1 MSADARIA
9 LLDNGGSFTFA
20 LADALAACGRVSV
33 GDSAAPAAASIQRM
47 QDDGIDLVVLA
58 PGAGPV
64 DAQSMP
70 VSLARQAAGQVPMLG
85 IGAGFHAMALAF
97 AARLEPAAQAMHG
110 RSIGVM
116 HEGHPLFA
124 GMASGFTA
132 GCYHSQDV
140 AGLAEPLHG
149 IASSPGGGVV
159 AFSHRTQPY
168 WGVQFHPESILTT
181 HGQQLLRNAVALAL
195 AHRKEAAAC
204 VLN

>member
-1 MSADARIA
+1 MPAEARIA
-9 LLDNGGSFTFA
+9 LLDDGGSFTFA
-20 LADALAACGRVSV
+20 LADALGACGRVVV
-33 GDSAAPAAASIQRM
+33 GDSAEPSASSIQQL
-47 QDDGIDLVVLA
+47 QDEQVDLLVLA

-64 DAQSMP
+64 DAQSTT
-70 VSLARQAAGQVPMLG
+70 VALARQAAGQVPILG

-97 AARLEPAAQAMHG
+97 AARLKPAAQLMHG
-110 RSIGVM
+110 RSISVL
-116 HEGHPLFA
+116 HEGHPLYE
-124 GMASGFTA
+124 GMTRVFTA
-132 GCYHSQDV
+132 GCYHSHDV
-140 AGLAEPLHG
+140 IELAEPLHG
-149 IASSPGGGVV
+149 IASRPDGGVV

>member
-1 MSADARIA
+1 MSAEARIA

-20 LADALAACGRVSV
+20 LADALAASGRVSV
-33 GDSAAPAAASIQRM
+33 GDSAAPPEGTIQRM
-47 QDDGIDLVVLA
+47 RDDGIDLVVLA

-64 DAQSMP
+64 NAQSNA
-70 VSLARQAAGQVPMLG
+70 VALAHQAAGKMPMLG
-85 IGAGFHAMALAF
+85 IGAGFQAMALAF
-97 AARLEPAAQAMHG
+97 AARLEPAKQVMHG

-132 GCYHSQDV
+132 GCYHSQSV
-140 AGLAEPLHG
+140 ADLTVPLHG
-149 IASSPGGGVV
+149 IASGPEGSVV
-159 AFSHRTQPY
+159 AFRHDTQPY

-181 HGQQLLRNAVALAL
+181 HGHQLLRNAVALAL